1 MRQRETPFFLS
12 LKQNES
18 NFRLIQDEA
27 DLRIWQ
33 IEVGFVHEAEWG
45 RFENEAGLIIL

>member
-1 MRQRETPFFLS
+1 MS
-12 LKQNES
+12 LKQDKS

-33 IEVGFVHEAEWG
+33 IEVGFVHDAECG